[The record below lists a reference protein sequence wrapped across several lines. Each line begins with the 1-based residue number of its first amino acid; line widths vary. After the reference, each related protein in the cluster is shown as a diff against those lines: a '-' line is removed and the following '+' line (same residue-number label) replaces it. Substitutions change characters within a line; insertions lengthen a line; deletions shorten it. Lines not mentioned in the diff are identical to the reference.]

1 MTLREFIRQEIKK
14 GHVRNLNELRTKVRC
29 LEWEDGEEIDL
40 RLFMEYLD
48 YDIDCYL
55 VIPAIRPHSY
65 EISMSRM
72 AERIKKSQREG
83 K

>member
-1 MTLREFIRQEIKK
+1 MTLREFIRREIKK
-14 GHVRNLNELRTKVRC
+14 GRVRNLDELITKVRR

-48 YDIDCYL
+48 YDIDCCL

-65 EISMSRM
+65 KISIAYKGEEM
-72 AERIKKSQREG
+72 E
-83 K
+83 